1 MADSGGSLFEAFNA
15 LNQTD
20 LSGLKARI
28 DALRAQAEADLKRA
42 GADPKQTATKEDI
55 AKAASSAGLSIDEF
69 MTALERA
76 KKTGLI
82 RHGDND

>member
-1 MADSGGSLFEAFNA
+1 MATLLEQFTA
-15 LNQTD
+15 LNEAD
-20 LSGLKARI
+20 LSALRKRI

-42 GADPKQTATKEDI
+42 GATDREATQADI
-55 AKAASSAGLSIDEF
+55 AKAADSAGLSIDDF

-82 RHGDND
+82 

>member
-42 GADPKQTATKEDI
+42 GATNKTATKDDI

>member
-1 MADSGGSLFEAFNA
+1 MADQGESLSARFAA
-15 LNQTD
+15 LNQLPLD
-20 LSGLKARI
+20 GLKARI

-42 GADPKQTATKEDI
+42 GAADREATKEDI
-55 AKAASSAGLSIDEF
+55 AKSAQSAGLSIDDF

-82 RHGDND
+82 

>member
-1 MADSGGSLFEAFNA
+1 MATLTEQLAG
-15 LNQTD
+15 LNTIPLDKLQ
-20 LSGLKARI
+20 ARI

-42 GADPKQTATKEDI
+42 GATDRIATKEDI
-55 AKAASSAGLSIDEF
+55 AKAAQSAGLSIEDF

-82 RHGDND
+82 